1 MTMKSTTE
9 QATSLL
15 SRRVAEARRQGALSP
30 EEEVVALF
38 ESIALNLML
47 QPRAVL
53 LFALL
58 AKNGLRQTVQTELS
72 NISEL
77 RNAIKDLSNVVFS
90 VKDTTS
96 LNQARQAL
104 LQIEQLSKV
113 SVSSNQFKKFDTSV
127 SEFLSKN
134 LGKSLKRPR
143 ATELTRPGTEAASD
157 LVSSFASLKEVHTE
171 LINRLYALAVG
182 VENFLESPLSTIIGL
197 TTAARARADIESL
210 ISDIE
215 AAGSLPASRDMAIR
229 LITNR
234 SALKVVGDLPSLS
247 TPAISSSSPK
257 GYSIQAE
264 SDPATASR
272 TTVSGPFAFAASPA
286 VSVQVN
292 GTTQTASFFPQ
303 SNFDFLNRAAVVSPI
318 DMLGVL
324 IPANYYV
331 VGQIDGTEFKIGPL
345 TSGFVSLSSIIT
357 NFNALAAAAPA
368 PASSLRADFYISS
381 ASNRIMI
388 SHSTASVLTV
398 SEATSTLVTNPTP
411 PPANY
416 EIRVPVSVLG
426 LSGVGR
432 SGSTSAQMVRDGF
445 ALQFSSLISASTTES
460 AVSLTTLASSIGTY
474 LTVTAPSVLGISGT
488 TKATSDSLRL
498 FGTVFGLATDPINPI
513 ELVNIGDRVNFSNSQ
528 ASVVAITNDRIQV
541 SAPLETARGA
551 ITVESALYL
560 LFQNFSAALSTYV
573 TSFARQPFAV
583 NLGSLDSSISS
594 LRAGAPQAQRNI
606 SLSFLE
612 SLESTLQSLL
622 ALIDASP
629 ALDPRSALSERE
641 VVSGIV
647 ASLEERK
654 FDKALD
660 LFMRCQIQ
668 EALDSDFETASYG
681 GSFLKASST
690 FAQSDIKVP
699 NRALDEE
706 VEGTS
711 SQENT
716 GL

>member
-1 MTMKSTTE
+1 M
-9 QATSLL
+9 
-15 SRRVAEARRQGALSP
+15 
-30 EEEVVALF
+30 
-38 ESIALNLML
+38 
-47 QPRAVL
+47 
-53 LFALL
+53 
-58 AKNGLRQTVQTELS
+58 
-72 NISEL
+72 
-77 RNAIKDLSNVVFS
+77 
-90 VKDTTS
+90 
-96 LNQARQAL
+96 
-104 LQIEQLSKV
+104 
-113 SVSSNQFKKFDTSV
+113 
-127 SEFLSKN
+127 
-134 LGKSLKRPR
+134 
-143 ATELTRPGTEAASD
+143 
-157 LVSSFASLKEVHTE
+157 
-171 LINRLYALAVG
+171 
-182 VENFLESPLSTIIGL
+182 
-197 TTAARARADIESL
+197 
-210 ISDIE
+210 
-215 AAGSLPASRDMAIR
+215 
-229 LITNR
+229 
-234 SALKVVGDLPSLS
+234 
-247 TPAISSSSPK
+247 
-257 GYSIQAE
+257 
-264 SDPATASR
+264 
-272 TTVSGPFAFAASPA
+272 SGPFAFAASPA

-583 NLGSLDSSISS
+583 NLDSLDSSISS

>member
-30 EEEVVALF
+30 EEEAIALF

-58 AKNGLRQTVQTELS
+58 AKNGLRQSVQTELS

-77 RNAIKDLSNVVFS
+77 RTAIRDLSNVVFS

-96 LNQARQAL
+96 LSQARQAL

-113 SVSSNQFKKFDTSV
+113 SVSSNQFKKFDSSI
-127 SEFLSKN
+127 SEFLSKS
-134 LGKSLKRPR
+134 LGKSLRRPR

-157 LVSSFASLKEVHTE
+157 IVTSFASLKEIHTE

-215 AAGSLPASRDMAIR
+215 AAGSLPASRDMAVR

-234 SALKVVGDLPSLS
+234 SALKVIGDLPSLS
-247 TPAISSSSPK
+247 TPVVSANSPT

-264 SDPATASR
+264 SDPAAASR
-272 TTVSGPFAFAASPA
+272 TSVSGPFVFSASPV
-286 VSVQVN
+286 VSVNVN
-292 GTTQTASFFPQ
+292 GTTQTATFFPQ

-318 DMLGVL
+318 DMLGLSV
-324 IPANYYV
+324 PANYYI

-345 TSGFVSLSSIIT
+345 TSGFVTLASVIS
-357 NFNALAAAAPA
+357 NFNSLAAAAPA
-368 PASSLRADFYISS
+368 PASTLRADFYISS

-388 SHSTASVLTV
+388 SHPTASILTV
-398 SEATSTLVTNPTP
+398 SEATSTLVTNPSP

-416 EIRVPVSVLG
+416 EIRVPISVLG

-445 ALQFSSLISASTTES
+445 ALQFPSLISAKTTETG
-460 AVSLTTLASSIGTY
+460 VTLTTLSTSVGTF
-474 LTVTAPSVLGISGT
+474 LTVGAPAVLGLAGT
-488 TKATSDSLRL
+488 SRAASDSLRL
-498 FGTVFGLATDPINPI
+498 FGTVFGVSTDPINPI
-513 ELVNIGDRVNFSNSQ
+513 GIVDIGDRVEFSNSQ
-528 ASVVAITNDRIQV
+528 ATVVSITNDRIQV
-541 SAPLETARGA
+541 SIPLETARGA
-551 ITVESALYL
+551 ITIQSALYL
-560 LFQNFSAALSTYV
+560 LFQNFSAALGGFV

-583 NLGSLDSSISS
+583 NLDSLDSSISS
-594 LRAGAPQAQRNI
+594 LRAGAPQSQRNV

-612 SLESTLQSLL
+612 SLETSLQSLL
-622 ALIDASP
+622 ALIDAVP
-629 ALDPRSALSERE
+629 VLDPRSATSERE

-660 LFMRCQIQ
+660 LFLRCQIQ